1 MFGVEGR
8 EDVELCSCDGDD
20 GGDSD
25 APKGS
30 DGGNGECDGE
40 DEGDDFPLSS
50 VVVLVSTI
58 VTTTTNSNN
67 HNTINVLF
75 RLNKCILECAIA
87 ALHLTSTAP
96 ELHRFMGT
104 SAHITR

>member
-75 RLNKCILECAIA
+75 RLNKCILECYCCIA
-87 ALHLTSTAP
+87 FNVLPRAP
-96 ELHRFMGT
+96 RMFMGT